1 MPRRAA
7 TFLIAAIVSFVA
19 VAGVRPAAAADSDA
33 DQARALLDTLTTSSS
48 KDERLAAA
56 ARLAELAPRV
66 VEPLGEFLE
75 RTRTVTPDQT
85 RKILGQIKASVP
97 DKSGKFQSPGR
108 EKAAAIRADDT
119 FDWLAA
125 LVELPPQDGLG
136 EVIADIAAIHA
147 LGASKRIDAAKV
159 ILEVGFADAT
169 MVYRDDC
176 GRQLRQMAPYSIPA
190 LILGAKARKQQALS
204 RYSSYQLER
213 IDRQEP
219 GKALDAAEG
228 DENLQI
234 AILEAYGKTEHR
246 EAVGAVFA
254 MINDEAPRV
263 RATARATWLVYVTPP
278 HPPEPPKKK
287 LVMPGGVLSEKEK
300 PLWFNSLQLAYFEL
314 AGKYEELFGEPLAEN
329 ADYEEAT
336 RRVFAHFDSERAA
349 RDAAVFAEG
358 KARAEAGDLTG
369 AIAVFD
375 RLVAEDPLRKERAE
389 MAPIYFRHAQALEA
403 GGKWSEAAAVYSKA
417 HGLDTAGAQA
427 NDALAAHY
435 FALGKAQEADG
446 KDGGAAFRRA
456 VELRPDYAEAK
467 KAAAAAAGPGK
478 SKAWMLYLAGFV
490 GAGALIL
497 LALGLSRRRA

>member
-1 MPRRAA
+1 MPRRAVS
-7 TFLIAAIVSFVA
+7 FLIVAIVA
-19 VAGVRPAAAADSDA
+19 CAGVRPAAAVESDA
-33 DQARALLDTLTTSSS
+33 DQAKALLDTLTTASS

-56 ARLAELAPRV
+56 AKLDALAPRV
-66 VEPLGEFLE
+66 VEMLAEFLK
-75 RTRTVTPDQT
+75 RTRTVTPDET
-85 RKILGQIKASVP
+85 RKILQSIKASVP

-108 EKAAAIRADDT
+108 EKAAAIRADDE

-125 LVELPPQDGLG
+125 LVELPAQAGLG
-136 EVIADIAAIHA
+136 EVIADVAAIRA
-147 LGASKRIDAAKV
+147 LAASKRIDAATV

-169 MVYRDDC
+169 MVYRDEC
-176 GRQLRQMAPYSIPA
+176 GRQLRKMSPYSIPA
-190 LILGAKARKQQALS
+190 LILGAKAKKKQALS

-213 IDRQEP
+213 VDRQEP
-219 GKALDAAEG
+219 GKALHAAEG

-234 AILEAYGKTEHR
+234 AVLEAFGSTEHR

-254 MINDEAPRV
+254 MINDDAPRV
-263 RATARATWLVYVTPP
+263 RAAARAAWLAYVTPP
-278 HPPEPPKKK
+278 HPKEAPKKK

-314 AGKYEELFGEPLAEN
+314 AGRVEELFGEPLPED
-329 ADYEEAT
+329 ADLEETT
-336 RRVFAHFDSERAA
+336 RRVFADYDGERAA
-349 RDAAVFAEG
+349 RDASVYAEG
-358 KARAEAGDLTG
+358 KAKAEGDDLAG

-403 GGKWSEAAAVYSKA
+403 DGQWADAAAVYSKA
-417 HGLDTAGAQA
+417 HGLDPAGEQA

-456 VELRPDYAEAK
+456 VELRPDYAEARQ
-467 KAAAAAAGPGK
+467 AAAAAASPAERK
-478 SKAWMLYLAGFV
+478 RWMLYLAGAV
-490 GAGALIL
+490 GFGAVLL
-497 LALGLSRRRA
+497 LALGLVRRRM